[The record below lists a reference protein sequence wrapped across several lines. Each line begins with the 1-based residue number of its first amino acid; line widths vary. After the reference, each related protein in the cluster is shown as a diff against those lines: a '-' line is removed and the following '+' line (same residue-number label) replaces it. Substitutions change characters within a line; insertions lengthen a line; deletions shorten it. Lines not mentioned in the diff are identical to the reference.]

1 MRQYQVALDAGKVT
15 YNKRYN
21 NGSFGATKGFVLI
34 DVDGL
39 DFANKSNY
47 IVKFWG
53 ERISASFW
61 YGRLRTDYDR
71 ADS

>member
-21 NGSFGATKGFVLI
+21 NSSFGATKGFVLI

-39 DFANKSNY
+39 DLANKSNY

-53 ERISASFW
+53 
-61 YGRLRTDYDR
+61 GN
-71 ADS
+71 

>member
-15 YNKRYN
+15 YNKCYN

-53 ERISASFW
+53 KELVSHSGMGV
-61 YGRLRTDYDR
+61 YGQITI
-71 ADS
+71 